1 MYAPNVK
8 PEINMNAFP
17 TITLGLGI
25 EIELI
30 NKNTRV
36 AFTVFWRL
44 PQSHHGPHTNL
55 MESLLQMLYVP
66 KIETEQISNK
76 SIFHVFNF
84 LTSMFVLKY
93 APII

>member
-8 PEINMNAFP
+8 PEINLIAFP

-55 MESLLQMLYVP
+55 ME
-66 KIETEQISNK
+66 
-76 SIFHVFNF
+76 
-84 LTSMFVLKY
+84 
-93 APII
+93 